1 MFLRKTALGTALL
14 AFSGLAA
21 PAFAL
26 PQYVPHNW
34 QLGMQPAATP
44 VMAQIEQFHQELL
57 VIITAICLFVLA
69 LLVWVMIRYNQR
81 ANPVP
86 SKAHHNTLLEVA
98 WTGIPVI
105 ILVLIAIPSF
115 KLLYY
120 EAGIPPADVTLKAIG
135 NQWYWTYV
143 YPDENGLR
151 FDSYM
156 LSDAAAAKAGE
167 PRLLG
172 VDNPVYVPVNKVVE
186 VDTTGSDVIHSW
198 SVPAFGVKMDAV
210 PGRINK
216 TWFKATRIGTY
227 YGQCSQLCGA
237 NHAFMPIEV
246 KVVSEAAYQAWL
258 AGAKKKFAANDT
270 DDATRVAA
278 K

>member
-14 AFSGLAA
+14 ALLGFAA
-21 PAFAL
+21 PAFAI
-26 PQYVPHNW
+26 PQNVPHDW

-44 VMAQIEQFHQELL
+44 VMAEIEQFHQELL
-57 VIITAICLFVLA
+57 VIITLVCLFVLA

-86 SKAHHNTLLEVA
+86 SKVHHNTLLEVA

-120 EAGIPPADVTLKAIG
+120 EADIPPADLTLKAIG

-143 YPDENGLR
+143 YPDEGGLR

-172 VDNPVYVPVNKVVE
+172 VDHPVYVPVNKVVE
-186 VDTTGSDVIHSW
+186 VDTTGADVIHSW
-198 SVPAFGVKMDAV
+198 SVPAFGVKTDAV
-210 PGRINK
+210 PGRINR

-246 KVVSEAAYQAWL
+246 KVVSEADYQAWL
-258 AGAKKKFAANDT
+258 ASAKKKFAANDG
-270 DDATRVAA
+270 DAQRVAA